1 MSCAEEIL
9 SEFTTEELM
18 QEISKRGG
26 IQTFEIADNAEVV
39 LEVKNAIKYAGIG
52 PATIILKLK

>member
-18 QEISKRGG
+18 REISKRGG